1 VCTPADTSRCAA
13 STPLCDTTG
22 GGGVCVGCLAN
33 ADCGGTTPVCS
44 GTTNTCVGCA
54 ADGAP
59 SCPDPAHPACQK
71 TGPLAGACTECS
83 STSAALC
90 GGPQPQC
97 LGATGLCGCAGA
109 AGDPACGAANSGL
122 VCSGPNGFCVAG
134 CVPGRNG
141 CPTGQTCVG
150 VVLGL
155 GHCEAAT
162 ACTADADCAMP
173 TGHCDTME
181 GFTRC
186 VQCLVDTDCPAPFVC
201 SGDSKT
207 CVECTPTNQSAC
219 RIDLGGARCVG
230 GDSCGCATDADCG
243 GTTSGRACDATTE
256 RCVPGC
262 RGTGG
267 NGCPPSLVCAST
279 GAVIGTCG
287 PAGDGGVDAG
297 TDASVDAAPDATP
310 DAGVDATDAPTD
322 VVGDALAEAGGP
334 DVATDA
340 TPDAANLDAATDG
353 VGGMG
358 GADGAGGMAG
368 GVAVTNPGGYIAGG
382 GCHCDAAGGSGS
394 GGALLF
400 LALTTVVARRRRKA
414 R

>member
-1 VCTPADTSRCAA
+1 
-13 STPLCDTTG
+13 
-22 GGGVCVGCLAN
+22 VGCLAN

-44 GTTNTCVGCA
+44 GTTNTCIGCL

-71 TGPLAGACTECS
+71 TGLLAGACTECS
-83 STSAALC
+83 SASAALC
-90 GGPQPQC
+90 GGSQPQC
-97 LGATGLCGCAGA
+97 LAATGLCGCAGA
-109 AGDPACGAANSGL
+109 AGDPACGAVDSGL

-134 CVPGRNG
+134 CGPGRNG
-141 CPTGQTCVG
+141 CPTGQACVG

-155 GHCEAAT
+155 GHCEAPA
-162 ACTADADCAMP
+162 ACTADADCATP

-201 SGDSKT
+201 AGDSKT
-207 CVECTPTNQSAC
+207 CVECTPTNQGAC

-243 GTTSGRACDATTE
+243 GVTSGRVCDATTE

-262 RGTGG
+262 RQTGG

-297 TDASVDAAPDATP
+297 SDAAVDAASDA
-310 DAGVDATDAPTD
+310 DAQ
-322 VVGDALAEAGGP
+322 
-334 DVATDA
+334 
-340 TPDAANLDAATDG
+340 PDAADASAQTDVGADATGDTGSADVIADGTSDGANLPDAALDG
-353 VGGMG
+353 GDAAGGMG
-358 GADGAGGMAG
+358 GAGGAGGAAG
-368 GVAVTNPGGYIAGG
+368 GVAINNPGGYLAGG

-394 GGALLF
+394 GGALL
-400 LALTTVVARRRRKA
+400 LLVLTTIVVRRRRKS